1 MKLGQAIVF
10 ALVAGVLLSG
20 PKPAAAA
27 TITDAQL
34 TDYINRMSLE
44 EQIGQ
49 LFVAPT
55 PASPTDAQT
64 AVAKYHLG
72 GLILFG
78 RDLTGKTAA
87 QVAAVVRADQAKAKV
102 PLLIATDQ
110 EGGSVSRLSSSLTYA
125 NTPFPS
131 PQAANR
137 AGGMAKVLAAAR
149 TAQEDLAALGVNW
162 NFAPVADVSTNP
174 ASFIYAR
181 TFGQNYQVT
190 ADYIKQVVPV
200 MQSTGVGATLK
211 HFPGYGDQGDT
222 HVGFATSARPLA
234 QLQQRDLLP
243 FQAGIDAGV
252 DGIMVTHIIMT
263 AIDPNYPASLSA
275 KVVTQLLRKQMHYQN
290 VIITD
295 DLSMGAIGDFTRA
308 HHLAT
313 ADVLAVQAGNDI
325 ILHNDYA
332 TGIPAIAAAVAKG
345 TISRQQIQA
354 ADLRILQLKRK
365 LNLLAAAQFP
375 AAKLT
380 LTRRKFTK
388 RTLTLQGAGPA
399 NTTVTAMAGAAKI
412 GTTRTTATGAFS
424 LTLARTARTRH
435 VTLTASSAKR
445 TITIPARRHKQPAKR
460 QAWLPWAAG
469 GAGVVVIAGLAG
481 IATRHRPGRHR
492 RR

>member
-1 MKLGQAIVF
+1 MKLGQVIVF
-10 ALVAGVLLSG
+10 ALIAGVLMSG
-20 PKPAAAA
+20 PKPVAAA

-87 QVAAVVRADQAKAKV
+87 QVATVVRADQAKAKV

-137 AGGMAKVLAAAR
+137 VGGMAKVLAAAT
-149 TAQEDLAALGVNW
+149 TAQKDLAALGVNW

-181 TFGQNYQVT
+181 TFGQNYQAT

-222 HVGFATSARPLA
+222 HVA
-234 QLQQRDLLP
+234 LP
-243 FQAGIDAGV
+243 
-252 DGIMVTHIIMT
+252 
-263 AIDPNYPASLSA
+263 P
-275 KVVTQLLRKQMHYQN
+275 
-290 VIITD
+290 
-295 DLSMGAIGDFTRA
+295 
-308 HHLAT
+308 
-313 ADVLAVQAGNDI
+313 
-325 ILHNDYA
+325 
-332 TGIPAIAAAVAKG
+332 
-345 TISRQQIQA
+345 
-354 ADLRILQLKRK
+354 
-365 LNLLAAAQFP
+365 
-375 AAKLT
+375 
-380 LTRRKFTK
+380 
-388 RTLTLQGAGPA
+388 
-399 NTTVTAMAGAAKI
+399 
-412 GTTRTTATGAFS
+412 
-424 LTLARTARTRH
+424 RH
-435 VTLTASSAKR
+435 
-445 TITIPARRHKQPAKR
+445 
-460 QAWLPWAAG
+460 
-469 GAGVVVIAGLAG
+469 
-481 IATRHRPGRHR
+481 GR
-492 RR
+492 